1 MEAFQPSGSFKARG
15 MGAAC
20 LAAKEAG
27 ATRVVCASG
36 GNAGYA
42 VAYAGQHLQ
51 LDVTIIVPQ
60 TTPAR
65 SRELIQSTGA
75 QLLVH
80 GAAWDD
86 AYAYAVTLA
95 QQTGAVNIHPFDD
108 PQVWRG
114 HASLV
119 REIAAAGIK
128 PGAIV
133 LSVGGGGL
141 LCGVVL
147 ALALG
152 LHVAAGAGAFAAGTV
167 YADPR
172 LPPMMAVFA
181 LTALLQ
187 GAESMQLATAQR
199 ELRGGHL
206 ARLEIGSQ
214 LVAMAVTLALA
225 VATRSVWALLVGML
239 VASAART
246 AGSHFCLPGRT
257 ARPCWDR
264 SCAREI
270 VGFGKWIFLS
280 SSVGFLAAN
289 GEKILLGGT
298 LAAGSFGVFAIAA
311 TLLAA
316 VTNVYATLN
325 GHVIFS
331 SLSDALRTGDAQTVR
346 VYTRV
351 QQLADLFLGGAA
363 GFLLAAGQWAVWIL
377 YDPRY
382 HAACWMLQL
391 LGLGLLAMR
400 HQVVEQLMF
409 ARGEPGWV
417 SANNALR
424 AIGLL
429 VFIPAGFAAAGERG
443 AIAGVVLAQFA
454 SWPLSLWF
462 KHRQGLLCR
471 ATEQWWLPALLAGAA
486 LGWLLD
492 RLLGLW
498 LPH

>member
-1 MEAFQPSGSFKARG
+1 MNPATAATAAPLKARMLHAAGWIVGGNVASQLLRLVSNLVLTRLLLPEAFGLVAAVNTLYVALVLFSDLGIWQSVVKSERG
-15 MGAAC
+15 
-20 LAAKEAG
+20 
-27 ATRVVCASG
+27 
-36 GNAGYA
+36 
-42 VAYAGQHLQ
+42 
-51 LDVTIIVPQ
+51 
-60 TTPAR
+60 
-65 SRELIQSTGA
+65 REPRFLGTA
-75 QLLVH
+75 WTVQLL
-80 GAAWDD
+80 
-86 AYAYAVTLA
+86 
-95 QQTGAVNIHPFDD
+95 
-108 PQVWRG
+108 R
-114 HASLV
+114 
-119 REIAAAGIK
+119 
-128 PGAIV
+128 
-133 LSVGGGGL
+133 GGL

-152 LHVAAGAGAFAAGTV
+152 LHVAAGAGAYAAGTV

-225 VATRSVWALLVGML
+225 VATRSVWALLAGML

-246 AGSHFCLPGRT
+246 LGSHFCLPGRT
-257 ARPCWDR
+257 ARPCWDG

-316 VTNVYATLN
+316 VTSVYATLN

-382 HAACWMLQL
+382 HAAGWMLQL
-391 LGLGLLAMR
+391 LGLSLLAMR